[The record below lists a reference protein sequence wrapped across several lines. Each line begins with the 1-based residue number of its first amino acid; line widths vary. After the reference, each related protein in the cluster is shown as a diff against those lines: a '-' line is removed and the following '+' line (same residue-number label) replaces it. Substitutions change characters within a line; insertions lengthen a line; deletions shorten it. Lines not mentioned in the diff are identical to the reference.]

1 MTQQPDSNGE
11 LRAAFTMRLLENAK
25 RSVQPET
32 GPIGVF
38 MRVTM
43 AVVFMYLIVISHM
56 MLGTIG
62 LVFVGVLSLVA
73 YFVPYLYQAVKG
85 LLERRRSQK
94 ESRILGRQSPQ
105 QG

>member
-1 MTQQPDSNGE
+1 MTQQRDSNSE

-25 RSVQPET
+25 RSVQPES

-38 MRVTM
+38 MRVTL
-43 AVVFMYLIVISHM
+43 AVIFMYLIVISYM
-56 MLGTIG
+56 MFGTIG
-62 LVFVGVLSLVA
+62 PVFISILSLVA
-73 YFVPYLYQAVKG
+73 HFVPYLYRALEG

-94 ESRILGRQSPQ
+94 ESHIVGQQSPQ

>member
-1 MTQQPDSNGE
+1 MTQQRNSDGE

-38 MRVTM
+38 MRVTLG
-43 AVVFMYLIVISHM
+43 VIFMYLIVISYM

-62 LVFVGVLSLVA
+62 LVFVSVLALVA
-73 YFVPYLYQAVKG
+73 YFVPYLYQSLKG
-85 LLERRRSQK
+85 LLERRKAQK
-94 ESRILGRQSPQ
+94 KSRIPGQESRQEG
-105 QG
+105 

>member
-25 RSVQPET
+25 RNVQPES

-38 MRVTM
+38 MRVTL
-43 AVVFMYLIVISHM
+43 AVIFMYLIVISYM

-62 LVFVGVLSLVA
+62 PVFISVLSLVA
-73 YFVPYLYQAVKG
+73 YFVPYLYQTMKR
-85 LLERRRSQK
+85 LLERRRVQK
-94 ESRILGRQSPQ
+94 ESRILGQQSLH